1 MLLKKFKIKNKE
13 RMGLFIVDRVSLA
26 DQQSKVTYINKL

>member
-26 DQQSKVTYINKL
+26 DQQSKVNKL